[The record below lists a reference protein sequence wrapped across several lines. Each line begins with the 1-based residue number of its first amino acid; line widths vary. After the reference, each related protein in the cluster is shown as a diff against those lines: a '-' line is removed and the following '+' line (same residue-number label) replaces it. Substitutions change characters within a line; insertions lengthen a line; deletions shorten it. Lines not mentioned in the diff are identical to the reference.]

1 MASGAEHDERSHATN
16 QPPTREAPDLR
27 TLPDNTC
34 ADADVDES
42 VLIPEIVSRCCVDWP
57 RKLRR
62 SFDMESDDD
71 DDDDDDGARA
81 VAKASTLP
89 REDVT
94 IATAKERTETIVVQM
109 VAVWRCFAVFVV
121 WRTSSWRRL
130 VM

>member
-1 MASGAEHDERSHATN
+1 
-16 QPPTREAPDLR
+16 
-27 TLPDNTC
+27 
-34 ADADVDES
+34 
-42 VLIPEIVSRCCVDWP
+42 
-57 RKLRR
+57 
-62 SFDMESDDD
+62 MESDDD